1 MKKAADINTMI
12 PNTILNPGVIGV
24 DSDVAICDVFDGLGD
39 VASDCTSGTFGVR
52 FGVDGFL
59 VRLKRVM
66 RGRSDSTDERV
77 IPLYSTPVYLA
88 TAAGSS
94 ISSHVF
100 ILMI

>member
-1 MKKAADINTMI
+1 MKTAADITTMI
-12 PNTILNPGVIGV
+12 PNTILNPGVMGV
-24 DSDVAICDVFDGLGD
+24 DPDVAVCDVVEGV
-39 VASDCTSGTFGVR
+39 VASDCTPGTFGVR
-52 FGVDGFL
+52 FGVDESL

-100 ILMI
+100 NLMI